1 MSGHSLDAC
10 FRALMLPELLRLVC
24 GFLDRKDCAA
34 WLRTSRRAF
43 ASTTPIV
50 WEDVD
55 LKSVLLLIPEVQVT
69 TEKPRPTLVIELPP
83 TVDLTRFEIYRSFV
97 KAVSTAAPYIIKF
110 PKGWPAVGVQ
120 ASPQALL
127 PNLRNLII
135 HTFGSVDDPYV
146 EWVPRFLTPV
156 LKEFTMCSIPLNKSS
171 GEDVYA
177 IENAWINRETC
188 IQLVDEI
195 SRTCRAIET
204 LRIFSYEDRD
214 INDEY
219 AMISDKI
226 ASLQNLRSLSFG
238 GACAGQALFQ
248 AFGRLPHLESL
259 SLASDDTQALPR
271 GHDAVTLSGGS
282 FPALQHLALRD
293 INPWIVQRV
302 YDSPQ
307 LFRRL
312 VSAVITYEDL
322 DYDGCEGYE
331 LRSIYAMKCFSHDC
345 SRLTDLTIITRRI
358 GTRFSL
364 FRPFLA
370 IFKRMPL
377 RRLRLC
383 RVDLNPEIDDE
394 DHIEETEMKENRPEI
409 TWEEFLATVP
419 HLEDLQIGNR
429 IVTQDLVAFAHL
441 LPKLRLFAAH
451 TIKVVK
457 AEDASTRSSAAQPIV
472 IRSRNYQLSDFGNK
486 AKDISE
492 MAR

>member
-24 GFLDRKDCAA
+24 GFLDKKDCAA

-50 WEDVD
+50 WGDVD
-55 LKSVLLLIPEVQVT
+55 LKSVLLLIPGVQVT
-69 TEKPRPTLVIELPP
+69 TEKPRPNLVIELPP
-83 TVDLTRFEIYRSFV
+83 IIDLTRFGIYRPFV
-97 KAVSTAAPYIIKF
+97 KAVSTAAPYIIKV
-110 PKGWPAVGVQ
+110 PKEWPAVGAQ
-120 ASPQALL
+120 ASPQPLL
-127 PNLRNLII
+127 PNLRNLIV

-331 LRSIYAMKCFSHDC
+331 LRSIYAMK
-345 SRLTDLTIITRRI
+345 
-358 GTRFSL
+358 
-364 FRPFLA
+364 
-370 IFKRMPL
+370 
-377 RRLRLC
+377 
-383 RVDLNPEIDDE
+383 VDLNPEIDDE